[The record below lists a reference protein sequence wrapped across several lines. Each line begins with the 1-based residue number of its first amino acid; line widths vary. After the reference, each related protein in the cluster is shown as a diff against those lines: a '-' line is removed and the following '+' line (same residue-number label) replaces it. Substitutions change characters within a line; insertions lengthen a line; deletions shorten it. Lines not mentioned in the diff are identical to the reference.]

1 MENNGKQKRSSWTFR
16 GGRLNMLELSGIAFT
31 KKELSVGRKV
41 MPWEAGSVKR
51 LVAWMGQVIEG
62 IGETKGPGDVG

>member
-1 MENNGKQKRSSWTFR
+1 
-16 GGRLNMLELSGIAFT
+16 MLERSGIAFA

-41 MPWEAGSVKR
+41 MPREAGSVKR
-51 LVAWMGQVIEG
+51 LVAWMGQVVEG